1 MGKVNRFEDLKCWQN
16 ARLFVKKVYTIKG
29 PLNEDFDA
37 RRQFRRAAISGMNNI
52 AEGFGCFSRKE
63 FIRFLEISQRSIM
76 ECKSMLYLFEDLDYL
91 EPSHLLQLHDEVDV
105 LRKQIMGLIRSLR

>member
-1 MGKVNRFEDLKCWQN
+1 MGKVNRFEDLMCWKN
-16 ARLFVKKVYTIKG
+16 ARLFVKKAYTIKG
-29 PLNEDFDA
+29 QLNEDFDA

-76 ECKSMLYLFEDLDYL
+76 ECKSMLYIFEDLDYL
-91 EPSHLLQLHDEVDV
+91 EPPLLVQLHEEVDV